1 MRSPEHLALL
11 EELDQG
17 GTLVEVAGGFA
28 VAREPRGIRLGDVPD
43 PSSALV
49 AALLKVA
56 PHSTGIEG
64 AGEPAGRFAEAW
76 SVATGKQFR
85 EVGGV
90 RLYRL
95 TELRP
100 PRAVGTPR
108 LAEAA
113 DVPACAEWLDEMGR
127 AEDERRGWVP
137 GDRAAD
143 LAAAVHKLIEAHRL
157 WLLEV
162 DGEPVTLGAHRP
174 ALRGV
179 VRLGPIY
186 TPATHRRHGYGTAMT
201 AHLAQLFHP
210 QTQVCLRTDLG
221 NPDSHRVYQ
230 RLGFTPVTDLRRFTA
245 DPPHHPSAPI

>member
-17 GTLVEVAGGFA
+17 GTLVEVPGGFA

-43 PSSALV
+43 QPDALV
-49 AALLKVA
+49 AELLKVA

-64 AGEPAGRFAEAW
+64 EGEPAARFAEAW
-76 SVATGKQFR
+76 SVATGKQFH

-95 TELRP
+95 TELHP
-100 PRAVGTPR
+100 PSAAGTPR
-108 LAEAA
+108 LAETS
-113 DVPACAEWLDEMGR
+113 DVPVCADWLAEMSR
-127 AEDERRGWVP
+127 TEDERRGWVP

-143 LAAAVHKLIEAHRL
+143 LTAAVQALIAANRL
-157 WLLEV
+157 WLLEA
-162 DGEPVTLGAHRP
+162 DGHPVTLGAHRLP
-174 ALRGV
+174 LHGV

-186 TPATHRRHGYGTAMT
+186 TPAAHRRHGYGTAMT
-201 AHLAQLFHP
+201 AHLARLFHGRAE
-210 QTQVCLRTDLG
+210 VCLRTDLG

-230 RLGFTPVTDLRRFTA
+230 RLGFTPVTDLRRFT
-245 DPPHHPSAPI
+245 HP